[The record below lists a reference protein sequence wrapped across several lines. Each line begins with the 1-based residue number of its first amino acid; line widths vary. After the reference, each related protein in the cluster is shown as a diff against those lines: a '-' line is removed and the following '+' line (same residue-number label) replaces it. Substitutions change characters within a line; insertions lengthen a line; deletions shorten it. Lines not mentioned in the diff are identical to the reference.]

1 MQLGFTS
8 IMVVFL
14 FFWLDCSIYTIPWI
28 FMLFSKNL
36 LLMGSVTARIV
47 YDLFFINIITQN
59 IQYFHYMPILNKK
72 EILVKKD
79 LRIMHQNLNQNQIFD
94 FVN

>member
-1 MQLGFTS
+1 
-8 IMVVFL
+8 
-14 FFWLDCSIYTIPWI
+14 
-28 FMLFSKNL
+28 
-36 LLMGSVTARIV
+36 MGSVTARIV

-59 IQYFHYMPILNKK
+59 IKYFHYMPILNKK

>member
-1 MQLGFTS
+1 
-8 IMVVFL
+8 
-14 FFWLDCSIYTIPWI
+14 
-28 FMLFSKNL
+28 MLFSKNL

-59 IQYFHYMPILNKK
+59 IQYFHYMPILIKK